1 MIFHATFSKPTKEI
15 EQILGKPYIKAKILR
30 NPTSGIKNGIKSQ
43 AEYKAEFF
51 TQKQAFQKNM
61 TEQEVQEFIEQHAG
75 TTFKNATIRTEAEEI
90 TYMANRHGEIKKLT
104 KKLDGKTFQQKTA
117 GNKEKN
123 YIIKEGKAVPFMV
136 KLGVMTKDGKI
147 VNQKYDKYR
156 QINRFLEFIDD
167 IIPELTKICTN
178 GQGFTKERPL
188 HIADFGCGKSYLT
201 FAVYHFLND
210 LKGIPVEIT
219 GLDLKEQVI
228 KDCQAL
234 AIESGYEN
242 LHFYIGDIA
251 EFSYSTNPDVI
262 ITLHAC
268 DTATDYALNY
278 AITHNS
284 AAILSV
290 PCCQHEIN
298 LQLDKT
304 RKDFAPENPFNT
316 LTRYGIVKER
326 FAALATDAIRAELLE
341 QKGYNVQLLEFIDM
355 EGTPKNLLIRAIKK
369 PSLTKETL
377 EASRQRTKNLMEA
390 LGVSQTLLNL
400 LSE

>member
-1 MIFHATFSKPTKEI
+1 MIFHATFSKPTKEV
-15 EQILGKPYIKAKILR
+15 EQKLGKAYQKAKILKKADSVLKAT
-30 NPTSGIKNGIKSQ
+30 PQ
-43 AEYKAEFF
+43 YKAEFF
-51 TQKQAFQKNM
+51 TEKQAFQKNM
-61 TEQEVQEFIEQHAG
+61 TEQEVEAFIKEHAG
-75 TTFKNATIRTEAEEI
+75 TTFKNATIRYDTEEV

-104 KKLDGKTFQQKTA
+104 KKINPQTFQQKSA

-123 YIIKEGKAVPFMV
+123 YIIKEGIPVPFMV

-167 IIPELTKICTN
+167 ILPELIKTCT
-178 GQGFTKERPL
+178 QDKGFTKERPL

-210 LKGIPVEIT
+210 LKKIPVEIT

-234 AIESGYEN
+234 AKESGYEN

-284 AAILSV
+284 KAILSV

-298 LQLDKT
+298 LQLDKSKKNFT
-304 RKDFAPENPFNT
+304 QENPFLS

-326 FAALATDAIRAELLE
+326 FAALITDTIRAELLE
-341 QKGYNVQLLEFIDM
+341 QQGYNVQLLEFIDM
-355 EGTPKNLLIRAIKK
+355 EGTPKNLLIRAVKK
-369 PSLTKETL
+369 QEVN
-377 EASRQRTKNLMEA
+377 TKNIE
-390 LGVSQTLLNL
+390 SSKDRIQTLLNQLGVTQTLRNL